1 MLSPRSSYI
10 RVAEMGTSM
19 SNGESWPVLAT
30 RRHVV
35 EDIFWSLHRPMQV
48 GSMLYRLLWTE
59 QKNRGCDFWTE
70 QKKRGCDFWLMAT
83 LLVWLRMTVQK
94 KNG

>member
-59 QKNRGCDFWTE
+59 QK
-70 QKKRGCDFWLMAT
+70 KRGCDFWLMAT

>member
-1 MLSPRSSYI
+1 
-10 RVAEMGTSM
+10 
-19 SNGESWPVLAT
+19 
-30 RRHVV
+30 
-35 EDIFWSLHRPMQV
+35 
-48 GSMLYRLLWTE
+48 MLYRLLWTE